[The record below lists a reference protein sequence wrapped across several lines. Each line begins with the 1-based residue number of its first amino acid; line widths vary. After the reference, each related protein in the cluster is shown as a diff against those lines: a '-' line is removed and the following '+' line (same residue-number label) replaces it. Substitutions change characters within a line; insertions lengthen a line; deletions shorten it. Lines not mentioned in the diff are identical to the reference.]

1 MENVIQVRNEYRRQQ
16 WTQIIRECQSSG
28 LSNREYCRQHGISEK
43 KYYYWLRK
51 LRSAAAES
59 MPQIVEM
66 EPPAIEDKVYIRFR
80 GAELALPAETDVE
93 AIAAVLRSLQQLPYT
108 RPLSRSPAT
117 GKTDKQIHPSSNGW
131 AFQRIANQCQQ
142 LKGN

>member
-1 MENVIQVRNEYRRQQ
+1 MGTVIQERNEYRKQQ

-28 LSNREYCRQHGISEK
+28 LSNREYCRQQGISEK
-43 KYYYWLRK
+43 SYYYWLRK

-66 EPPAIEDKVYIRFR
+66 EPPAIEDKAYIRFR

-93 AIAAVLRSLQQLPYT
+93 AIAAVLRSLQQL
-108 RPLSRSPAT
+108 
-117 GKTDKQIHPSSNGW
+117 
-131 AFQRIANQCQQ
+131 
-142 LKGN
+142 